1 MISILVV
8 FYLFVFLFAVIGAM
22 RGWAKELLVMFS
34 VILALAFIAVLENLI
49 PGVAPFI
56 NSNPNIQFWLRIT
69 IILIMTFFGY
79 QTPKL
84 ARFARAAEKRDQIQ
98 DVMLGFIMG
107 ALSGYFVVGT
117 IWSFIDSAGYPFGV
131 GRWVIP
137 PNTEQALGEAT
148 LTLIKYLPPVWL
160 GKEPTIYI
168 AVVLAFIFVIVVF
181 I

>member
-8 FYLFVFLFAVIGAM
+8 FYLFLFVFAVIGSM
-22 RGWAKELLVMFS
+22 RGWAKELLVIFS

-49 PGVAPFI
+49 PVVAPFLT
-56 NSNPNIQFWLRIT
+56 SNTTIQFWMRMAIV
-69 IILIMTFFGY
+69 MVMVFFGY

-84 ARFARAAEKRDQIQ
+84 ARFSRAAERRDQIQ

-107 ALSGYFVVGT
+107 GVSGYFVAGT
-117 IWSFIDSAGYPFGV
+117 LWSFINSAGYPYGI
-131 GRWVIP
+131 GKWLIP
-137 PNTEQALGEAT
+137 PSADQYLGEAT
-148 LTLIKYLPPVWL
+148 LTMIKYLPPVWL
-160 GKEPTIYI
+160 GVEPTIYI

>member
-22 RGWAKELLVMFS
+22 RGWAKELLVIFS
-34 VILALAFIAVLENLI
+34 VILALAFIAMLETLI
-49 PGVAPFI
+49 PVVGPFVT
-56 NSNPNIQFWLRIT
+56 SNPTIQFWLRIT
-69 IILIMTFFGY
+69 IVVVMVFFGY

-84 ARFARAAEKRDQIQ
+84 GRFSKAAERRDRIQ

-107 ALSGYFVVGT
+107 AISGYFIVGT
-117 IWSFIDSAGYPFGV
+117 LWSFVDSAGYPFGD
-131 GRWVIP
+131 WLIP
-137 PNTEQALGEAT
+137 PTPQQPLGEAA
-148 LTLIKYLPPVWL
+148 LNIVRYLPPVWL
-160 GKEPTIYI
+160 GKPPIIYI